1 MKINIMLQN
10 FSCISYLFKPPCY
23 DVLELSFLYGKN
35 INILYNFDAN
45 FYLVINLVIKLG
57 T

>member
-1 MKINIMLQN
+1 MKIDIMLQN
-10 FSCISYLFKPPCY
+10 FNCISYLFKPPCY